1 MTAGGLSVRA
11 ALIGAI
17 LVLAVPRRAD
27 ARFADARFADARF
40 ADARF
45 ADARHAPA
53 EPGCLTRVT
62 ASERA
67 ALWAAPL
74 DRVVTLRLPQA
85 SLRAALDEL
94 AERSGISLSYSAELL
109 PVERNVCVQVD
120 RVPLGAVL
128 DHLLQG
134 AALRA
139 VVVGATDIVLA
150 PVRTTTPPAVM
161 PPSAMAVRT
170 QSVRAPSL
178 LDRVVVTGSP
188 DGVAQRGSPFALDVV
203 EGDAL
208 SAHGV
213 RTLGDALELSVPGVW
228 MWATS
233 AGSVSAR
240 FGSIRGAS
248 SFGVTAPK
256 VYVDGVEVANPLLV
270 MQLDATRIAR
280 VEIIRGPQGAALYGA
295 DAISGVVHVLT
306 RYDGT
311 SEGQTDVHVSSMAG
325 VTSAGLVARDPL
337 VQDHAVTLRRGTAAR
352 SISAGVNLGTVGEFQ
367 PGAAERRVL
376 ADVNARYTQQ
386 RAVWNGL
393 VRFTRQETDGGL
405 LDSATSLGIRIP
417 IGPRDSALGQ
427 QVSQYT
433 AGGSVSFM
441 PSLRWTH
448 TFIAGVDGYAL
459 QGLSGAAV
467 PGPLGSTTVSALG
480 DSNGSANRLT
490 TRLRSVGRYDI
501 RPGLLGTL
509 TLGAEQISTSESVS
523 RAPDLSVLSIT
534 GGGLGDSTRNGGR
547 GPAGSGADSVRYTA
561 PGVRLVD
568 LESQYVSRGLLVQG
582 QLAWQDRWFLSAGG
596 RVERTTGA
604 TPEAQTSFL
613 PMLGAAYVRDVGAL
627 TLKTRAAFGTGIRPA
642 RTVLRSGTWM
652 GQVGAGGGGSLEG
665 AGGRLGAVSGVP
677 VTARS
682 ASGLDAERQRGV
694 EYGVDVHAGTRVALH
709 LTRFDQR
716 ADGLIQAVPVI
727 TNTLTG
733 SGRVVKSMRYSLQ
746 NVGAITNR
754 GWEVEGQTRLSRLT
768 LAGTLTLVDSRV
780 AQVAR
785 SYAGELRAGDRMFD
799 VPSRTTSLSASW
811 NAGRWALSS
820 SLSHAA
826 DWLSYD
832 RASLGVVLADSTDVR
847 LLEGAAMRN
856 YWTAY
861 DGVTRWR
868 ANLQVRLRG
877 ALTAVLAGDNLLNV
891 QGGAPDNTALLM
903 GRTITFGVRTRF

>member
-1 MTAGGLSVRA
+1 MRAGGLSVRA
-11 ALIGAI
+11 AMAGAT
-17 LVLAVPRRAD
+17 LLFGMPQRVE
-27 ARFADARFADARF
+27 
-40 ADARF
+40 
-45 ADARHAPA
+45 A

-85 SLRAALDEL
+85 TLRAALDEL
-94 AERSGISLSYSAELL
+94 AERSGIAFSYSAELL
-109 PVERNVCVQVD
+109 PAGRSVCVQVD
-120 RVPLGAVL
+120 RVPVGAVL

-134 AALRA
+134 AAMRA

-150 PVRTTTPPAVM
+150 PVRVM
-161 PPSAMAVRT
+161 PPTSLLPPTPQPERA
-170 QSVRAPSL
+170 QQVRAPSL

-203 EGDAL
+203 DGDVL

-233 AGSVSAR
+233 AGSVNAR

-311 SEGQTDVHVSSMAG
+311 NEGRTDVHVSSMAG
-325 VTSAGLVARDPL
+325 VTSAGLVSRDPL

-352 SISAGVNLGTVGEFQ
+352 SISAGVNVGTVGEFQ

-386 RAVWNGL
+386 RSVWNGL
-393 VRFTRQETDGGL
+393 LRFTRQETDGGL

-448 TFIAGVDGYAL
+448 TLIAGVDGYAL

-480 DSNGSANRLT
+480 DSEGSAVRLT
-490 TRLRSVGRYDI
+490 TRLRSVGRYNLQ
-501 RPGLLGTL
+501 PGLLGTL
-509 TLGAEQISTSESVS
+509 TLGAERISTRESVS
-523 RAPDLSVLSIT
+523 RAPDLSVLSIS
-534 GGGLGDSTRNGGR
+534 GGGLGDTTRNGGR
-547 GPAGSGADSVRYTA
+547 GQMGNAGGNTDSLRNPV
-561 PGVRLVD
+561 PGTRLVD
-568 LESQYVSRGLLVQG
+568 LASQYVSRGLLVQG

-604 TPEAQTSFL
+604 TPLAQTSFL
-613 PMLGAAYVRDVGAL
+613 PMLGAAHVRDVGSW
-627 TLKTRAAFGTGIRPA
+627 TLKTRAAFGTAIRPA
-642 RTVLRSGTWM
+642 RTALRSGTWM
-652 GQVGAGGGGSLEG
+652 GQVGSGGGPSDG

-682 ASGLDAERQRGV
+682 ANALEAERQRGV
-694 EYGVDVHAGTRVALH
+694 EYGLDVHAGTRVALH

-754 GWEVEGQTRLSRLT
+754 GWEVEGQTRLARLT

-780 AQVAR
+780 ARVAR

-799 VPSRTTSLSASW
+799 VPARTATLSASW
-811 NAGRWALSS
+811 NKGRWAWSS
-820 SLSHAA
+820 SVSHAA

-832 RASLGVVLADSTDVR
+832 RVSLGVVLADSTDVR
-847 LLEGAAMRN
+847 LIEGAAMRN
-856 YWTAY
+856 YWTSY

-868 ANLQVRLRG
+868 ATVQARVRG
-877 ALTAVLAGDNLLNV
+877 DLTAVLSGDNLLNV

-903 GRTITFGVRTRF
+903 GRTLTFGVRTRF

>member
-1 MTAGGLSVRA
+1 
-11 ALIGAI
+11 
-17 LVLAVPRRAD
+17 
-27 ARFADARFADARF
+27 
-40 ADARF
+40 
-45 ADARHAPA
+45 
-53 EPGCLTRVT
+53 
-62 ASERA
+62 
-67 ALWAAPL
+67 
-74 DRVVTLRLPQA
+74 
-85 SLRAALDEL
+85 
-94 AERSGISLSYSAELL
+94 
-109 PVERNVCVQVD
+109 VQVD

-134 AALRA
+134 AAVRT
-139 VVVGATDIVLA
+139 VVVGATDIVIA
-150 PVRTTTPPAVM
+150 PVRSGTLSASVQSGTTTSAV
-161 PPSAMAVRT
+161 PSREPMSARA
-170 QSVRAPSL
+170 VRAPSL

-188 DGVAQRGSPFALDVV
+188 DGVSQRGSPFALDVV
-203 EGDAL
+203 EGDVL

-311 SEGQTDVHVSSMAG
+311 SEGQTDLHVSSMAG
-325 VTSAGLVARDPL
+325 VTSGSLVSRDPL

-352 SISAGVNLGTVGEFQ
+352 SISAGVNVGTVGEFQ

-386 RAVWNGL
+386 RVVWNGL
-393 VRFTRQETDGGL
+393 ARFTRQETNAGL
-405 LDSATSLGIRIP
+405 LDSATSLGYRIP

-480 DSNGSANRLT
+480 DSNGSALRLT

-509 TLGAEQISTSESVS
+509 TLGAEQISTGESVS
-523 RAPDLSVLSIT
+523 RAPDLSVLSTT
-534 GGGLGDSTRNGGR
+534 GGGLGDSTRGGR
-547 GPAGSGADSVRYTA
+547 GPAGGSADSLRYTP
-561 PGVRLVD
+561 PGTRLVD
-568 LESQYVSRGLLVQG
+568 IESHYVSRGLLVQG
-582 QLAWQDRWFLSAGG
+582 QLAWQDRWFLTAGG

-604 TPEAQTSFL
+604 TPDAQTSLL
-613 PMLGAAYVRDVGAL
+613 PMLGAAYVREVGAW
-627 TLKTRAAFGTGIRPA
+627 TFKTRAAFGTGIRPA

-652 GQVGAGGGGSLEG
+652 GQVGAGSAGTLEG
-665 AGGRLGAVSGVP
+665 AGGRLGALPGVP
-677 VTARS
+677 LSARS
-682 ASGLDAERQRGV
+682 ASALDAERQRGV
-694 EYGVDVHAGTRVALH
+694 EYGVDLHAGTRVALH

-727 TNTLTG
+727 SNTLTG
-733 SGRVVKSMRYSLQ
+733 SGRVVKTMRYSLQ

-754 GWEVEGQTRLSRLT
+754 GWEVEGQTRLANLT

-799 VPSRTTSLSASW
+799 VPARTATLSANWSR
-811 NAGRWALSS
+811 GRWALSS
-820 SLSHAA
+820 SLSRAA

-847 LLEGAAMRN
+847 PLEGAAMRN

-868 ANLQVRLRG
+868 ANTMFRLRG
-877 ALTAVLAGDNLLNV
+877 DLTAVLAGDNLLNV

-903 GRTITFGVRTRF
+903 GRTVSFGLRTRF

>member
-1 MTAGGLSVRA
+1 MTAGGLSLRA
-11 ALIGAI
+11 ALIGALLSGLPI
-17 LVLAVPRRAD
+17 RAD
-27 ARFADARFADARF
+27 ARVTTGAS
-40 ADARF
+40 
-45 ADARHAPA
+45 P
-53 EPGCLTRVT
+53 EPSCLTRVS
-62 ASERA
+62 ARERA

-74 DRVVTLRLPQA
+74 DRAVTLRLPQT
-85 SLRAALDEL
+85 SLRAALDAL
-94 AERSGISLSYSAELL
+94 AERSGVSLSYSAELL
-109 PVERNVCVQVD
+109 PVERTVCMQVEH
-120 RVPLGAVL
+120 VPLGAVL

-134 AALRA
+134 AAMRA

-150 PVRTTTPPAVM
+150 PVRTALAPAIAPRAGM
-161 PPSAMAVRT
+161 SDRPHIART
-170 QSVRAPSL
+170 PSL

-188 DGVAQRGSPFALDVV
+188 DGFAQRGSPFALDVV
-203 EGDAL
+203 EGDVL

-311 SEGQTDVHVSSMAG
+311 SEGQTDVHVASMAG
-325 VTSAGLVARDPL
+325 VTNAGLVARDPF

-393 VRFTRQETDGGL
+393 ARFTRQETNGGL
-405 LDSATSLGIRIP
+405 LDSATSLGFRIP

-433 AGGSVSFM
+433 AGGSVSVM

-459 QGLSGAAV
+459 QGLSGTAL
-467 PGPLGSTTVSALG
+467 PGPVGSTTVSALG
-480 DSNGSANRLT
+480 DSNGSAIRLT
-490 TRLRSVGRYDI
+490 TRLRSVGRFDI

-509 TLGAEQISTSESVS
+509 TLGAEQVHTNESVTG
-523 RAPDLSVLSIT
+523 APDLSVPSVI
-534 GGGLGDSTRNGGR
+534 GGGLGDSTRNAGR
-547 GPAGSGADSVRYTA
+547 GGGAGAAADSSAR
-561 PGVRLVD
+561 PGVPGARFVD
-568 LESQYVSRGLLVQG
+568 IDSRYVSRGLLVQG
-582 QLAWQDRWFLSAGG
+582 QLAWRDTWYLSAGG

-604 TPEAQTSFL
+604 TPLAQTSLL
-613 PMLGAAYVRDVGAL
+613 PMLGAAHVRELGSWTV
-627 TLKTRAAFGTGIRPA
+627 KTRAAFGTGIRPA

-652 GQVGAGGGGSLEG
+652 GQVGAGNAGALDG
-665 AGGRLGAVSGVP
+665 AGGRLGTIGGLPLSGRN
-677 VTARS
+677 AR
-682 ASGLDAERQRGV
+682 ALDAERQRGV
-694 EYGVDVHAGTRVALH
+694 EYGVDLHAGTGVALH

-733 SGRVVKSMRYSLQ
+733 SGRVLKTMRYSLQ

-754 GWEVEGQTRLSRLT
+754 GWEMEGQTRLANLT

-785 SYAGELRAGDRMFD
+785 GYAGELRAGDRMFD
-799 VPSRTTSLSASW
+799 VPASTVSLSASW
-811 NAGRWALSS
+811 SRGRWALSS
-820 SLSHAA
+820 SVAHAA
-826 DWLSYD
+826 NWLSYD

-847 LLEGAAMRN
+847 PIEGAAMRN
-856 YWTAY
+856 YWTAN

-868 ANLQVRLRG
+868 ANVLMRLRG
-877 ALTAVLAGDNLLNV
+877 DLTAVLAGDNLLNV

-903 GRTITFGVRTRF
+903 GRTITFGLRTRF

>member
-1 MTAGGLSVRA
+1 MNARGRSVRA
-11 ALIGAI
+11 ALTGA
-17 LVLAVPRRAD
+17 VLLCSLPLRAHAHSVDALRAD
-27 ARFADARFADARF
+27 
-40 ADARF
+40 
-45 ADARHAPA
+45 A

-62 ASERA
+62 ATERA

-109 PVERNVCVQVD
+109 PVDRTVCVQVD

-128 DHLLQG
+128 DHLLRS
-134 AALRA
+134 AAMRT
-139 VVVGATDIVLA
+139 VVVGATDIVIA
-150 PVRTTTPPAVM
+150 PLRTAAMSPVAPAGTTTASM
-161 PPSAMAVRT
+161 SSREAISARVAR
-170 QSVRAPSL
+170 SPSL

-188 DGVAQRGSPFALDVV
+188 DGEAQRGSPFALDVV
-203 EGDAL
+203 EGDML

-213 RTLGDALELSVPGVW
+213 RTLGEALELSVPGVW

-311 SEGQTDVHVSSMAG
+311 SEGQTDLHVSSMAG
-325 VTSAGLVARDPL
+325 VTSGSLVSRDPL

-352 SISAGVNLGTVGEFQ
+352 SISAGVNVGTVGEFQ

-376 ADVNARYTQQ
+376 ADLNARYTQQ

-393 VRFTRQETDGGL
+393 VRFTRQETNAGL
-405 LDSATSLGIRIP
+405 LDSATSLGYRIP

-448 TFIAGVDGYAL
+448 TLIAGVDGYAL

-480 DSNGSANRLT
+480 DSNGSAIRLT
-490 TRLRSVGRYDI
+490 TRVRSVGRYDI

-509 TLGAEQISTSESVS
+509 TLGAEQISTGEAVS

-534 GGGLGDSTRNGGR
+534 TGGVGDSTRGGAR
-547 GPAGSGADSVRYTA
+547 GPAGSAGGGADSLRYT
-561 PGVRLVD
+561 PSGTRLVD
-568 LESQYVSRGLLVQG
+568 LESHYVSRGLLVQA

-604 TPEAQTSFL
+604 TPDAQTSLL
-613 PMLGAAYVRDVGAL
+613 PMLGAAHVREIGSW

-652 GQVGAGGGGSLEG
+652 GQVGVGSAGTLEG
-665 AGGRLGAVSGVP
+665 AGGRLGALPGVP
-677 VTARS
+677 LTARS
-682 ASGLDAERQRGV
+682 ASALDAERQRGV
-694 EYGVDVHAGTRVALH
+694 EYGVDLHAGTRSALH

-727 TNTLTG
+727 THTLTG
-733 SGRVVKSMRYSLQ
+733 SGRVVKTMRYSLQ

-754 GWEVEGQTRLSRLT
+754 GWEVEGQTRLAHLT

-799 VPSRTTSLSASW
+799 VPARTATLSASW
-811 NAGRWALSS
+811 SRGRWALSS
-820 SLSHAA
+820 SVSHAA

-847 LLEGAAMRN
+847 PLEGAAMRN

-868 ANLQVRLRG
+868 ANVLLRMRG
-877 ALTAVLAGDNLLNV
+877 DLTAVLSGDNLLDV

-903 GRTITFGVRTRF
+903 GRTITFGLRTRF